1 MERSVDMPVDFGVLK
16 TAVSKLTIREQV
28 SERIAAMVQ
37 SGLLREGDELPSER
51 ELAAT
56 LGVSRETV
64 RSAMQ
69 MLAARGLVEISQGSR
84 TRVLGAANHLLRHP
98 LADDN
103 PSEEEERT
111 VYEVRRLVEL
121 PAIRLAV
128 ERIEPADLSRL
139 QHLVE
144 AQRSMTADPV
154 RFQISDAEFHGV
166 IYKAS
171 GNSLL
176 ADFLQGSYSF
186 GLGYRRRVLLAKG
199 AVQLSLDDHVA
210 ILDGFERRDP
220 DAAAA
225 AMERHLDRIHSTTVA
240 VMAG

>member
-1 MERSVDMPVDFGVLK
+1 MATPLDLGVLK
-16 TAVSKLTIREQV
+16 SAVSKLTIREQV

-51 ELAAT
+51 ELAST
-56 LGVSRETV
+56 LEVSRETV
-64 RSAMQ
+64 RSAVQ

-84 TRVLGAANHLLRHP
+84 TRVLGAANHLLRRP
-98 LADDN
+98 MADDC
-103 PSEEEERT
+103 PSAEDERT
-111 VYEVRRLVEL
+111 VYEARRIVEL

-128 ERIEPADLSRL
+128 ERIESADLARL
-139 QHLVE
+139 QRLVE
-144 AQRSMTADPV
+144 AQHAMTADPV
-154 RFQISDAEFHGV
+154 RFQISDAEFHGL
-166 IYKAS
+166 IYRAS
-171 GNSLL
+171 GNRLL

-186 GLGYRRRVLLAKG
+186 GLAYRRRVLLAAG

-240 VMAG
+240 VMTG

>member
-1 MERSVDMPVDFGVLK
+1 MNTPLDLGVLK

-28 SERIAAMVQ
+28 GERLAAMVQ

-51 ELAAT
+51 ELASM

-64 RSAMQ
+64 RSAIQ
-69 MLAARGLVEISQGSR
+69 MLAARGMVGISQGSR
-84 TRVLGAANHLLRHP
+84 TRVLGPAHHLQRP
-98 LADDN
+98 IADEN
-103 PSEEEERT
+103 PSKEDERA
-111 VYEVRRLVEL
+111 VYEARRLVEL
-121 PAIRLAV
+121 PTMRLAV
-128 ERIEPADLSRL
+128 QRIEPADLARL
-139 QHLVE
+139 QRLVE
-144 AQRSMTADPV
+144 AQHSMTADPV

-171 GNSLL
+171 GNKLL

-186 GLGYRRRVLLAKG
+186 GLAYRRRVLVADG
-199 AVQLSLDDHVA
+199 AVKLSLEDHVA
-210 ILDGFERRDP
+210 ILDGFERHDP

-240 VMAG
+240 VMTG

>member
-1 MERSVDMPVDFGVLK
+1 MDLVDLK

-51 ELAAT
+51 ELAST

-64 RSAMQ
+64 RSAIQ
-69 MLAARGLVEISQGSR
+69 MLAARGMVEISQGSR
-84 TRVLGAANHLLRHP
+84 TRVLDAANHLLQR
-98 LADDN
+98 AMAEEN
-103 PSEEEERT
+103 PSGEDERT
-111 VYEVRRLVEL
+111 VYEARRIVEL
-121 PAIRLAV
+121 PTIRLAV
-128 ERIEPADLSRL
+128 QRIEPADLSRL
-139 QHLVE
+139 QRLVE
-144 AQRSMTADPV
+144 AQHSMTADPV

-171 GNSLL
+171 GNKLL
-176 ADFLQGSYSF
+176 EDFLQGSYSF
-186 GLGYRRRVLLAKG
+186 GLGYRRRVLLAEG
-199 AVQLSLDDHVA
+199 AVQLSLDDHIA
-210 ILDGFERRDP
+210 ILEGFERRDP
-220 DAAAA
+220 DAAAN